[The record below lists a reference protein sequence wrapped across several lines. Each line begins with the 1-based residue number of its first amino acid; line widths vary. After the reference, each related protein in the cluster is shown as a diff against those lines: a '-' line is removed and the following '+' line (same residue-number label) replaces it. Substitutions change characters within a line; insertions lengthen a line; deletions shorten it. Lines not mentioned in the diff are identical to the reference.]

1 MGVNHLWSILEPV
14 KRKENLSAL
23 SSKTLCVDLSGWVC
37 EAQCAKGLKQNV
49 SKPHLRNLFF
59 RLLHLTRLGVKLVF
73 VVDGKPP
80 ELKWNAIAKRVQ
92 ARNGG
97 QSTWR
102 GKNPAKAGSGA
113 RVGRSHFAVWVRE
126 CCTLL
131 NLLGVPCIESAGEAE
146 ALCAWLDLHQI
157 VDGCITNDG
166 DAFLYGARTV
176 YKDLCISG
184 KDASVE
190 CYKMEKIETELNLN
204 RQKLVALGILLGC
217 DYLPQGVPGIGKE
230 ISMRLMKNVHQGN
243 LIDRFYEWKKGT
255 ELDENVSSVEK
266 SVKCKALKDKN
277 FPHPEVIQEY
287 LTPKVVPQRVSL
299 KISNPDLPGLQE
311 FCLKHLEWPEEYTRD
326 KVLLLITYWQMTSSL
341 LHSTLTLVQPER
353 IVKARIQQKIECY
366 EVEWQNVQLGETCP
380 TFFVTIETRE
390 LFAKVYPELVEE
402 FNDREAAKLS
412 KKSKKKQAA
421 KLPSVSDDYENEV
434 EFLSKQLE
442 DLSVHQSSEQSHSGM
457 VQNEN
462 HFAAGTIS
470 DISDDESLQDIIDS
484 ILPLDI
490 NGHSSLGLE
499 KSTPAKKNDVKSK
512 FSAVAIGGLRS
523 DNDDD
528 ENNVFSDNDEDGG
541 IDDNNDDDLNSDEI
555 YWDLKSS
562 QTDILGCSLYHNKE
576 SEIKEKSQKLKSSSL
591 KGVEGINTDD
601 YYYYHHNRK
610 NHNADND
617 KPTEWPLTL
626 LERKRLEELKPV
638 LCSESQSVVKP
649 RDKNEGHR
657 ENPTCTQRQNEKP
670 SKTKLSDAELIEI
683 FGSSDEEG
691 DEKSF
696 TMKQTS
702 LSTKLKGDTRKHVA
716 KRSSTVSRNK
726 LQNVF
731 DSSERVTFLHTPL
744 QHTNMGFP
752 YEADCTNVI
761 AGNGRGVTTKSKG
774 YLESLLQDASCAKSN
789 VSSLIR
795 DANFEKDA
803 KGKMKEQS
811 KALRKVLEPAN
822 TILNN
827 TSQHSM
833 QAFDS
838 HKKENCES
846 SRTCSHESSGNF
858 QECKSLKENTASPF
872 DDYLLTPLLKRLCAK
887 KRLASLHSVSS
898 VTDDS

>member
-1 MGVNHLWSILEPV
+1 M
-14 KRKENLSAL
+14 
-23 SSKTLCVDLSGWVC
+23 
-37 EAQCAKGLKQNV
+37 
-49 SKPHLRNLFF
+49 F
-59 RLLHLTRLGVKLVF
+59 
-73 VVDGKPP
+73 
-80 ELKWNAIAKRVQ
+80 IA
-92 ARNGG
+92 
-97 QSTWR
+97 
-102 GKNPAKAGSGA
+102 
-113 RVGRSHFAVWVRE
+113 E
-126 CCTLL
+126 
-131 NLLGVPCIESAGEAE
+131 
-146 ALCAWLDLHQI
+146 
-157 VDGCITNDG
+157 
-166 DAFLYGARTV
+166 
-176 YKDLCISG
+176 
-184 KDASVE
+184 
-190 CYKMEKIETELNLN
+190 
-204 RQKLVALGILLGC
+204 
-217 DYLPQGVPGIGKE
+217 
-230 ISMRLMKNVHQGN
+230 
-243 LIDRFYEWKKGT
+243 
-255 ELDENVSSVEK
+255 
-266 SVKCKALKDKN
+266 
-277 FPHPEVIQEY
+277 
-287 LTPKVVPQRVSL
+287 
-299 KISNPDLPGLQE
+299 
-311 FCLKHLEWPEEYTRD
+311 
-326 KVLLLITYWQMTSSL
+326 
-341 LHSTLTLVQPER
+341 
-353 IVKARIQQKIECY
+353 
-366 EVEWQNVQLGETCP
+366 
-380 TFFVTIETRE
+380 
-390 LFAKVYPELVEE
+390 
-402 FNDREAAKLS
+402 
-412 KKSKKKQAA
+412 KKQAA

-457 VQNEN
+457 VQNDN

-499 KSTPAKKNDVKSK
+499 KSSPAKKNEVKSK

-523 DNDDD
+523 DNGDDD
-528 ENNVFSDNDEDGG
+528 ENNVFSVNDEDGG
-541 IDDNNDDDLNSDEI
+541 VDDNDDDLNNDEI

-591 KGVEGINTDD
+591 KGVEGISDLKQVLECVNTDD
-601 YYYYHHNRK
+601 YYYYHDNRK

-638 LCSESQSVVKP
+638 LCSGSKSVVKP

-683 FGSSDEEG
+683 FGSSDEED

-696 TMKQTS
+696 IMKHTS

-726 LQNVF
+726 LQNDVF

-752 YEADCTNVI
+752 CDADCTNVL

-774 YLESLLQDASCAKSN
+774 YLESLLQDVSCAKSN
-789 VSSLIR
+789 VSSLIG

-803 KGKMKEQS
+803 KGEKEEQS

-827 TSQHSM
+827 TSQPSM

-846 SRTCSHESSGNF
+846 SKTCCHESSGNF